1 MEGESGRRARSF
13 KGQGDFFHR
22 VQEAI
27 RIYMLSIPTLGV
39 IGNDTLTAA
48 TREF

>member
-27 RIYMLSIPTLGV
+27 GICIPSVLLLGI
-39 IGNDTLTAA
+39 IGHDTH
-48 TREF
+48 RHDS